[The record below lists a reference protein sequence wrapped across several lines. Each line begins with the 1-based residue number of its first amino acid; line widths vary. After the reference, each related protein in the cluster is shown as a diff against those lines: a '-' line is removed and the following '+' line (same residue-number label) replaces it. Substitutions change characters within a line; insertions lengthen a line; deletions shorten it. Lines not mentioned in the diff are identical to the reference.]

1 MKTDS
6 IFYQLFQTLPS
17 LLFELLDSPTE
28 RAENYEFISV
38 ELKELSKTIDGLF
51 NPIINNPDY
60 PIYFVEV
67 QFQKDN
73 TLYDRLMM
81 ESSLYLGQ
89 YQPEKTW
96 LMVAIWAKRS
106 LDTGVPLRYQRLQQS
121 GLLRV
126 IYLNEITDKTS
137 LGLNIIQLILAP
149 TSQVQSNVQE
159 LFPQTEQIAD
169 EQLRRQ
175 VVELIDKIIIYKFP
189 HLSTKELETMFSLT
203 EWQKTRFYQDVY
215 SDGEI
220 EGKIEGKTEG
230 KIESKIEVISRLFK
244 KGFKPKE
251 IAEIVDLPLTTV
263 QQEIKKLRSS
273 N

>member
-1 MKTDS
+1 MKTDH

-28 RAENYEFISV
+28 RAENYEFISA
-38 ELKELSKTIDGLF
+38 ELKELSKTVDGIF
-51 NPIINNPDY
+51 NPTINNPDY

-67 QFQKDN
+67 QFQKDS
-73 TLYDRLMM
+73 TLYDRLMT

-96 LMVAIWAKRS
+96 LMVAIWAKRT
-106 LDTGVPLRYQRLQQS
+106 LDTGVPLRYQRLLQS
-121 GLLRV
+121 GLLHV
-126 IYLNEITDKTS
+126 IYLNEITEKTS
-137 LGLNIIQLILAP
+137 LGINIIQLILAP
-149 TSQVQSNVQE
+149 TSQVQSTVQE
-159 LFPQTEQIAD
+159 LFPQTEQITD

-189 HLSTKELETMFSLT
+189 QLSTKELEKMFSLT

-220 EGKIEGKTEG
+220 QGEIKGKL
-230 KIESKIEVISRLFK
+230 ESKIEVISRLFK

-263 QQEIKKLRSS
+263 QQEIKKLRFA